1 MRRITKKDFS
11 IIGHRTGSR
20 LLGHENDY
28 VYTINRNGVQI
39 FDYEFSSKAKASAWL
54 GKQIKIANEI
64 LKAREVR

>member
-1 MRRITKKDFS
+1 MRKLTKKDFQ
-11 IIGHRTGSR
+11 IVGHRTGSR

-28 VYTINRNGVQI
+28 VYTINHGGLPL

-64 LKAREVR
+64 LKAREGC